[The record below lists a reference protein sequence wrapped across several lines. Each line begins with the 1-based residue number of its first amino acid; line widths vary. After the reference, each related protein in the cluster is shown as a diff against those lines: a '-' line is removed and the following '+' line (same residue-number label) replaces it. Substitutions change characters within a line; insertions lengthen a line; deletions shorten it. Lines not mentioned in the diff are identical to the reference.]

1 MIVANAEDYLL
12 SSANVYAGS
21 KQSLVKLSLFDED
34 ATVDVVGTKNE
45 AY

>member
-1 MIVANAEDYLL
+1 MIVANAEDYIL

-21 KQSLVKLSLFDED
+21 KQALVKLSLYNED
-34 ATVDVVGTKNE
+34 ATVDAGR